1 MSNMPQEKI
10 GIVAV
15 SRDCFPE
22 SLSVNRRKA
31 LVEAYTKKYGSE
43 NIYECPI
50 CIVESE
56 IHMVQALEDIKKAG
70 CNALCVYLGNFGPE
84 ISESLLVKHFD
95 GPAMVIAAAEETSAN
110 GGLVQGR
117 GDAYCGML
125 NASYNL
131 KIRNA
136 KAYIPEYPVGTAEEC
151 ADMIADFAP
160 IARAIVAVRDLKIIS
175 FGPRPQ
181 NFLACN
187 APIKPLYDLGAE
199 IEENSE
205 LDLFEA
211 FKNHEGDERIPAVV
225 KDMEAELGAG
235 NKKPEILAKLAQYEL
250 TLLDWVEAHKGY
262 KKYVAIAGKCW
273 PAFQT
278 QFGFVPCYVNSRLTK
293 MGIPVSCEV
302 DIYGALSE
310 FIGTVV
316 SNDTVTLLDI
326 NNTVPADIY
335 SEDIKGKHNY
345 TDKEVFMGFHCG
357 NTASTKLSFCEMR
370 NQMIMARSLPVEVT
384 NGTLEGDII
393 PGDITFFRLQSTAD
407 TKLRAYI
414 AQGEVLPVA
423 TRSFGAIGIFAIP
436 EMNRFYRHVL
446 VEKNFPHHGAVA
458 FGHHGKALYEVFK
471 YFGVPVEDI
480 NFNQPKS
487 MMYKTE
493 NPFA

>member
-1 MSNMPQEKI
+1 MINVPAVKV

-31 LVEAYTKKYGSE
+31 LVDAYAKKYDAAD
-43 NIYECPI
+43 IYECPV

-56 IHMVQALEDIKKAG
+56 IHMVQALEDVKKAG
-70 CNALCVYLGNFGPE
+70 CDALVVYLGNFGPE
-84 ISESLLVKHFD
+84 ISETLLAKHFD
-95 GPAMVIAAAEETSAN
+95 GPVMFVAAAEET
-110 GGLVQGR
+110 GKDLVQGR

-131 KIRNA
+131 KLRNVR
-136 KAYIPEYPVGTAEEC
+136 AYIPEYPVGTAEEC
-151 ADMIADFAP
+151 ADMIHEFLP
-160 IARAIVAVRDLKIIS
+160 IARALVGLSSLKIIS
-175 FGPRPQ
+175 FGPRPL

-187 APIKPLYDLGAE
+187 APIKQLYNLGVE

-211 FKNHEGDERIPAVV
+211 FNKHEGDPRIPDVV
-225 KDMEAELGAG
+225 KDMEAELGEG
-235 NKKPEILAKLAQYEL
+235 NQKPQILSKLAQYEL
-250 TLLDWVEAHKGY
+250 TLLDWVEEHKGY
-262 KKYVAIAGKCW
+262 RKYVTIAGKCW

-278 QFGFVPCYVNSRLTK
+278 QFGFVPCYVNSRLAGR
-293 MGIPVSCEV
+293 GIPVSCEV

-310 FIGTVV
+310 FIGTCV
-316 SNDTVTLLDI
+316 SQDAVTLLDI

-335 SEDIKGKHNY
+335 NEDIAGKFPY
-345 TDKEVFMGFHCG
+345 TQKDTFMGFHCG
-357 NTASTKLSFCEMR
+357 NTCSGKLTSCSMKY
-370 NQMIMARSLPVEVT
+370 QLIMARSLPEEVT
-384 NGTLEGDII
+384 QGTLEGDIV

-407 TKLRAYI
+407 CRLRAYV

-436 EMNRFYRHVL
+436 EMGRFYRHVL
-446 VEKNFPHHGAVA
+446 IEENFPHHGAVA
-458 FGHHGKALYEVFK
+458 FGHYGKALFEVFK
-471 YFGVPVEDI
+471 YLGVEPEKI
-480 NFNQPKS
+480 GFNQPKG
-487 MMYKTE
+487 MRYPTE

>member
-1 MSNMPQEKI
+1 MNKPTVKV

-22 SLSVNRRKA
+22 SLSVTRRQNLVNAYKA
-31 LVEAYTKKYGSE
+31 KYNADE
-43 NIYECPI
+43 IYECPV

-56 IHMVQALEDIKKAG
+56 IHMMQALDDIKKAG

-84 ISESLLVKHFD
+84 ISETMLAQYFD
-95 GPAMVIAAAEETSAN
+95 GPKMFVAAAEETSEN

-131 KIRNA
+131 KLRNV

-151 ADMIADFAP
+151 ADMIHEFIP
-160 IARAIVAVRDLKIIS
+160 VAKAVYALSNLKIIS
-175 FGPRPQ
+175 FGPRPT

-187 APIKPLYDLGAE
+187 APIKQLYNLGVE

-211 FKNHEGDERIPAVV
+211 FNKHAGDERIPEVV
-225 KDMEAELGAG
+225 KSMEKELGNG
-235 NKKPEILAKLAQYEL
+235 NKKPEILPKLAQYEL
-250 TLLDWVEAHKGY
+250 TLLDWGEQHKGSR
-262 KKYVAIAGKCW
+262 KFVAVAGKCW

-278 QFGFVPCYVNSRLTK
+278 QFGFVPCYVNSRLTA

-310 FIGTVV
+310 FIGAVV
-316 SNDTVTLLDI
+316 SDDTVTLLDI
-326 NNTVPADIY
+326 NNTVPSDIY
-335 SEDIKGKHNY
+335 EQDIKGKFPY
-345 TDKEVFMGFHCG
+345 TIKDTFMGFHCG
-357 NTASTKLSFCEMR
+357 NTAACKLSFCEMR
-370 NQMIMARSLPVEVT
+370 NQMIMARSLPEEVT

-393 PGDITFFRLQSTAD
+393 PGDITFFRLQSTSDA
-407 TKLRAYI
+407 KLTAYV

-436 EMNRFYRHVL
+436 QMGRFYRHWL
-446 VEKNFPHHGAVA
+446 IEKNFPHHGAVA
-458 FGHHGKALYEVFK
+458 FGHFGKQLYEVFK
-471 YFGVPVEDI
+471 YLGVEEI
-480 NFNQPKS
+480 GFNQPAGMLYKS
-487 MMYKTE
+487 E
-493 NPFA
+493 NPFAN